1 MLKSQLKKK
10 LKEAKKI
17 AFVGIGSQLRGDD
30 AAGTV
35 LAELL
40 EKYSNEKFKVFP
52 AASSPENIT
61 GQIKQFKPDYI
72 IIADAAKM
80 DEKPGTVKL
89 FDSNE
94 SFGQSFSTHRMPIK
108 LFITYL
114 QNFLNFKYLFIAI
127 QPADDSFGNNLS
139 EPVLS
144 AVKTLAEIF
153 ESLIYRRSRC

>member
-1 MLKSQLKKK
+1 
-10 LKEAKKI
+10 
-17 AFVGIGSQLRGDD
+17 
-30 AAGTV
+30 
-35 LAELL
+35 
-40 EKYSNEKFKVFP
+40 
-52 AASSPENIT
+52 
-61 GQIKQFKPDYI
+61 
-72 IIADAAKM
+72 M